1 MRADRASR
9 RATGGP
15 FGIVSGGI
23 NLALAPLR
31 HRVFPCKF
39 LMQFGLDVHLVVP
52 RGSWRVS
59 TRHPGVR
66 ALRRRPPAPL
76 SGGLS
81 LVDGP
86 GVDRQNFGIAQR
98 PLVNANIVD

>member
-15 FGIVSGGI
+15 FGNVSGGR

-31 HRVFPCKF
+31 HRVFPGKF

-52 RGSWRVS
+52 RGFWKVP
-59 TRHPGVR
+59 TWHAKVR
-66 ALRRRPPAPL
+66 APRTKCSASSTFQRIIKAMFFRFVLL
-76 SGGLS
+76 LVGVS
-81 LVDGP
+81 LC
-86 GVDRQNFGIAQR
+86 
-98 PLVNANIVD
+98 